1 MKLELYTDAVLARD
15 IPEHGLCAGDV
26 VKVVDFHPTH
36 DSEGAYSIEVFNTL
50 GETIAVT
57 SVNALDLE
65 PLLAN
70 EVFSVRKLSLAVW

>member
-1 MKLELYTDAVLARD
+1 MTPELYTDAVLARD

-26 VKVVDFHPTH
+26 VKVVDSHTTS
-36 DSEGAYSIEVFNTL
+36 DGMGAYSIEVFNTL

-57 SVNALDLE
+57 SVSALDLE

-70 EVFSVRKLSLAVW
+70 EIFSVRKLSVAV